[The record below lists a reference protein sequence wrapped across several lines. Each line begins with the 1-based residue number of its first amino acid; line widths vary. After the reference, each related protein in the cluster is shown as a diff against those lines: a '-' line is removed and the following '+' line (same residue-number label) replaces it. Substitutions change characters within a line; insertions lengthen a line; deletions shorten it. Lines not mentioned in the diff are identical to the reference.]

1 MSKDQALQFHAN
13 KAFERLNSAAQV
25 YQRGENALGLM
36 EDAAESVLILRSGI
50 DALTAQRDEGLAREA
65 EFRQTIED
73 QRAMIEAE
81 QEMKA
86 TARKQRDK
94 VTKCL
99 ANAQELLERWGN
111 MFAGGIAAS
120 QLEELRNDNTSFLAI
135 PGCADG
141 EQQS

>member
-1 MSKDQALQFHAN
+1 MSKVKRYSFVIGRRWEEFVRTSD
-13 KAFERLNSAAQV
+13 
-25 YQRGENALGLM
+25 Y
-36 EDAAESVLILRSGI
+36 
-50 DALTAQRDEGLAREA
+50 DALVAQRDEGLAREA

-141 EQQS
+141 EKVQ

>member
-50 DALTAQRDEGLAREA
+50 DALTAQRDEGLARES
-65 EFRQTIED
+65 EL
-73 QRAMIEAE
+73 
-81 QEMKA
+81 KA
-86 TARKQRDK
+86 QRDS
-94 VTKCL
+94 L
-99 ANAQELLERWGN
+99 ANEMFDLQQRLAEAVVLLDRALPLVGEPNYSW
-111 MFAGGIAAS
+111 MADAGVFVATHG
-120 QLEELRNDNTSFLAI
+120 

-141 EQQS
+141 EPTK